1 MDSATSNSLVLV
13 STASSLKGGW
23 EPPIAGCLYNFNGK
37 WSKKWGVAIAM
48 CDLSRTIYQISS
60 GKKKCWSA
68 DLSLQWTTM
77 ATTHDVG
84 FAIPQNDFLMPLLG
98 MIYNSQISSK
108 YLQMGDIC
116 VTILVDLTDLTRSR
130 GSYVSSPSGSPIVM
144 ASLRHLP
151 GK

>member
-1 MDSATSNSLVLV
+1 
-13 STASSLKGGW
+13 
-23 EPPIAGCLYNFNGK
+23 
-37 WSKKWGVAIAM
+37 
-48 CDLSRTIYQISS
+48 
-60 GKKKCWSA
+60 
-68 DLSLQWTTM
+68 M

-108 YLQMGDIC
+108 YLQMGDIW
-116 VTILVDLTDLTRSR
+116 VTILVDLTYLTRSR